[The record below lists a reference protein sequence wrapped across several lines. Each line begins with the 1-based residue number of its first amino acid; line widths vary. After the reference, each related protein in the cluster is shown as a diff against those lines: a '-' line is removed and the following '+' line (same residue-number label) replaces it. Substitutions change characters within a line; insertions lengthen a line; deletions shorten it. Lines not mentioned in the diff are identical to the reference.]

1 MNTLKNTFYYWLPD
15 DYPNPLDI
23 WKQPCSPT
31 TTLTTSLSYLTS
43 PVYKVLHPIGGTKMI
58 VKVNLAGVDK
68 DNINITLDKDKVIIE
83 LEQDT
88 DFVNA
93 FKLDFDI
100 YGYDKDS
107 LKHSFENGVLVL
119 EFEKKEEFK
128 PKKIKL

>member
-1 MNTLKNTFYYWLPD
+1 MIDNTHYYEFLKKLADNGW
-15 DYPNPLDI
+15 
-23 WKQPCSPT
+23 
-31 TTLTTSLSYLTS
+31 TTSLSYLTL
-43 PVYKVLHPIGGTKMI
+43 PPYKVLYPIGDTKMI
-58 VKVNLAGVDK
+58 VKVNLAGVGK
-68 DNINITLDKDKVIIE
+68 DNISVTLDKDKVIIE